1 MDNEI
6 NKASFKEWTLVIKP
20 KTSWFD
26 IQIADIWRYRDL
38 LMLFVR
44 RDFVSAYKQ
53 TILGPMWYVIQPLLT
68 TIMFIIVFDRVAEIP
83 TDGAPPALFYL
94 SGLVIWNY
102 FSTCLTKT
110 SVTFSANSG
119 IFGKVYFP
127 RLIMPISNVIS
138 ALIGFGIQ
146 LLLLFVLLLYFYF
159 FMDIQFSLNVYL
171 LSLPFLLLLV
181 SSLGL
186 GFGIII
192 SSLTTKYR
200 DLANLIGF
208 GTQLLMYATPVIYPL
223 SFFEGKYR
231 SLIMI
236 NPLTPIIELFRYSI
250 LGVGDFQVFSI
261 LYSVIFTII
270 SLFVGILIFNKIEK
284 SFMDVV

>member
-1 MDNEI
+1 MNDSPH
-6 NKASFKEWTLVIKP
+6 KADLQEWSLIIKP

-26 IQIADIWRYRDL
+26 LQIADIWRYRDL
-38 LMLFVR
+38 LLLFVR

-53 TILGPMWYVIQPLLT
+53 TILGPLWYVIQPMLT
-68 TIMFIIVFDRVAEIP
+68 TIMFIVVFDRVAEIP

-146 LLLLFVLLLYFYF
+146 LLLLFVLIFYFYF
-159 FMDIQFSLNVYL
+159 FVGVQFSLNIYL
-171 LSLPFLLLLV
+171 LALPFLLLLV
-181 SSLGL
+181 SALGL

-223 SFFEGKYR
+223 SFFEGRYR
-231 SLIMI
+231 SLIMV
-236 NPLTPIIELFRYSI
+236 NPLTPIIEMFRYSI
-250 LGVGDFQVFSI
+250 LGVGDFQVSGI
-261 LYSVIFTII
+261 LYSVIFTVI

>member
-1 MDNEI
+1 ME
-6 NKASFKEWTLVIKP
+6 KEYSQIDSDWSLIIKP
-20 KTSWFD
+20 KSSWFD
-26 IQIADIWRYRDL
+26 LHLGDLWKYRDL
-38 LMLFVR
+38 LILFVR

-53 TILGPMWYVIQPLLT
+53 TILGPLWYVIQPLLT
-68 TIMFIIVFDRVAEIP
+68 TVMFIIVFDRVAEIP

-102 FSTCLTKT
+102 FSTCLNKT
-110 SVTFSANSG
+110 SVTFTANSG

-127 RLIMPISNVIS
+127 RLIVPLSNVIS

-159 FMDIQFSLNVYL
+159 FLNVQFAFNIYL
-171 LSLPFLLLLV
+171 LSIPFLLILV
-181 SSLGL
+181 AALGL

-200 DLANLIGF
+200 DLVNLIGF

-223 SFFEGKYR
+223 SFFEGKYKT
-231 SLIMI
+231 LILI
-236 NPLTPIIELFRYSI
+236 NPLAPIIEMFRYSI
-250 LGVGDFQVFSI
+250 LGVGEFDLGSI
-261 LYSVIFTII
+261 MYSVIFTIV
-270 SLFVGILIFNKIEK
+270 SLFIGVLIFNKIEK

>member
-1 MDNEI
+1 M
-6 NKASFKEWTLVIKP
+6 NKIFQKTESKEWTLIIKP

-26 IQIADIWRYRDL
+26 LQIADIWRYRDL
-38 LMLFVR
+38 LLLFVR

-53 TILGPMWYVIQPLLT
+53 TILGPMWYVIQPMLT
-68 TIMFIIVFDRVAEIP
+68 TIMFIVVFDKVAEIP

-127 RLIMPISNVIS
+127 RLIMPISNIIS

-146 LLLLFVLLLYFYF
+146 LLLLFVLLSYFYF
-159 FMDIQFSLNVYL
+159 FVGVQFSLNIYL
-171 LSLPFLLLLV
+171 LFLPFLLLLV
-181 SSLGL
+181 ASLGL
-186 GFGIII
+186 GFGVLI

-231 SLIMI
+231 TLIMI
-236 NPLTPIIELFRYSI
+236 NPLTPIIEMFRYSI
-250 LGVGDFQVFSI
+250 LGVGEFQISSI
-261 LYSVIFTII
+261 LYSVIFTMV
-270 SLFVGILIFNKIEK
+270 SLFIGILIFNKIEK

>member
-1 MDNEI
+1 
-6 NKASFKEWTLVIKP
+6 
-20 KTSWFD
+20 
-26 IQIADIWRYRDL
+26 
-38 LMLFVR
+38 MLFVR

-53 TILGPMWYVIQPLLT
+53 TILGPLWYIIQPLMT
-68 TIMFIIVFDRVAEIP
+68 TVMFIIVFDKVAEIP

-102 FSTCLTKT
+102 FSTCLNKT

-127 RLIMPISNVIS
+127 RLVVPLSNVIS
-138 ALIGFGIQ
+138 AFIGFGIQ
-146 LLLLFVLLLYFYF
+146 LMLLFVLLLYFYF
-159 FMDIQFSLNVYL
+159 FMEVQFAFNIYL
-171 LSLPFLLLLV
+171 LAIPFLLILV
-181 SSLGL
+181 AALGL

-200 DLANLIGF
+200 DLVNLIGF

-223 SFFEGKYR
+223 SFFEGKYKT
-231 SLIMI
+231 LILL
-236 NPLTPIIELFRYSI
+236 NPLTPIIEMFRYSI
-250 LGVGDFQVFSI
+250 LGVGEFEFGSI
-261 LYSVIFTII
+261 LYSVIFTFV
-270 SLFVGILIFNKIEK
+270 SLFIGILIFNKIEK